1 MSTAGEGDGEG
12 DGRSAPIGSAPSA
25 DARPR
30 AARTSPTERA
40 AQLAAAAEA
49 LALEEGLDALTL
61 RAVAARAGV
70 ASSLVAHYAPSMERL
85 VADTFTAIVAAELA
99 EVRAHASAVRD
110 PAVRLRALLATLLD
124 GSRDDVTGVWV
135 DAWSIA
141 RRSSV
146 LAEAVREQMIAWHAA
161 IVDALRAAAPASMR
175 ERELDRVAAHVLA
188 MVDGLNAHELVD
200 YGPTVSGLELIARV
214 VERELS
220 LPEGALTR

>member
-1 MSTAGEGDGEG
+1 MSTAK
-12 DGRSAPIGSAPSA
+12 SGS

-30 AARTSPTERA
+30 AARTSPAERA
-40 AQLAAAAEA
+40 AQIAGAAEA
-49 LALEEGLDALTL
+49 LALEEGLHALTL

-70 ASSLVAHYAPSMERL
+70 ASSLVAHYAPSMEQL

-99 EVRAHASAVRD
+99 EVRAHAVAVRD
-110 PAVRLRALLATLLD
+110 PAARLQALLSTLLD

-146 LAEAVREQMIAWHAA
+146 LAGAVREQMTAWHSA
-161 IVDALRAAAPASMR
+161 IVDALRAAAPASLHT
-175 ERELDRVAAHVLA
+175 RELDRVAAHVLA
-188 MVDGLNAHELVD
+188 MVDGLNAHGLVD
-200 YGPTVSGLELIARV
+200 YGPSGSGLALIARV